1 MRTQKIFEFT
11 LYSAFFSLLLVGC
24 RFSSRPVFQSD
35 EQLIESFEQNKPELF
50 SLMKRCH
57 ATQSSQVIKNHIVES
72 FSRCDVDKTVLES
85 LRLKE
90 VAEEFESDRK
100 PLNPESD
107 FDGKRV
113 LFLTDDYKNDRS
125 DTFIEEKGLTY
136 VDKPL
141 PQEVI
146 EDSSLDQ
153 FSGQPLFEKRGVQE
167 VWRYREIEPNWYI
180 YYRQYYYPFL
190 G

>member
-1 MRTQKIFEFT
+1 
-11 LYSAFFSLLLVGC
+11 LCVHGS
-24 RFSSRPVFQSD
+24 
-35 EQLIESFEQNKPELF
+35 
-50 SLMKRCH
+50 
-57 ATQSSQVIKNHIVES
+57 
-72 FSRCDVDKTVLES
+72 
-85 LRLKE
+85 RLKE